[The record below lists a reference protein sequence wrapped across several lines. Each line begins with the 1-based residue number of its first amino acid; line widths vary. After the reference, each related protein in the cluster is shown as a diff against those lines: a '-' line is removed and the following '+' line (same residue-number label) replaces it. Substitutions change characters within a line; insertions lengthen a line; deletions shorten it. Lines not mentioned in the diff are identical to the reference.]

1 MKKTLIL
8 MFVLLLATA
17 AKAQLYVGGS
27 LNIWGGDDVSTFGV
41 APEVGYNFSEHWAVG
56 GVLRFEHIKIDDGDK
71 KVNGFAISPY
81 ARYTF
86 FENNLLRVFAD
97 GNIGF
102 STAGV
107 KGGDN
112 TNGFEIGVR
121 PGLAIKIGRQLS
133 ILTKVGFFG
142 YRDDYLNHVNGGG
155 LNLSGEDLSFG
166 LYYSF

>member
-8 MFVLLLATA
+8 MFVLLLASA

-27 LNIWGGDDVSTFGV
+27 LNIWGSDEISRFGV
-41 APEVGYNFSEHWAVG
+41 APEVGYNLSDHWAVG
-56 GVLRFEHIKIDDGDK
+56 GVVRFEHAKNDGIKT
-71 KVNGFAISPY
+71 NAFALSPY

-86 FENNLLRVFAD
+86 FENKLLSVFAE
-97 GNIGF
+97 GNLGF
-102 STAGV
+102 STVGV

-121 PGLAIKIGRQLS
+121 PGLAIKIGRQLA

-142 YRDDYLNHVNGGG
+142 YRDDYLNHINGGG

-166 LYYSF
+166 LYCSF